1 MQQVFATAFAEEPP
15 PSQSTGELAA
25 RAGRTLPN
33 GGRWPPSTPGWTTC
47 PRTLQMFMAGC
58 PAGLEALAGQHI
70 RAVTVVRHA
79 VTLLA
84 GPGRSSALPVG
95 VPAAQTMMRV

>member
-1 MQQVFATAFAEEPP
+1 
-15 PSQSTGELAA
+15 
-25 RAGRTLPN
+25 
-33 GGRWPPSTPGWTTC
+33 
-47 PRTLQMFMAGC
+47 MFMAGC